1 MCGRAWQTI
10 TEADFRRFFQ
20 VELPEGFAPRYNLAP
35 TQDLL
40 LVIQDGEGRRARLA
54 RWGLKASTTQ
64 PARLSTFNARADTVP
79 TSPLFGPAFRTRRA
93 LIPLSGVYEWT
104 GGKGKRKPVGIT
116 RTDGRPVVCAGL
128 WEEVEG
134 QVSCT
139 ILTTEPAGV
148 FAEVH
153 DRQPLLLPQDRWGA
167 WLDPMTSVDDAKK
180 LLAPNDLHRALHAYG
195 VDPAVGNVRNDF
207 VELSRPF
214 MPLSA
219 IPG

>member
-10 TEADFRRFFQ
+10 TEADFKRLFQ
-20 VELPEGFAPRYNLAP
+20 VEPPEAFVPRYNHAP

-40 LVIQDGEGRRARLA
+40 LVMQDDEGRHARLA
-54 RWGLKASTTQ
+54 RWGLRTSTTQ
-64 PARLSTFNARADTVP
+64 LASLSTFNARVETAP
-79 TSPLFGPAFRTRRA
+79 TSPMYRDAFRSRRA

-116 RTDGRPVVCAGL
+116 RRDGRPVVCAGL
-128 WEEVEG
+128 WQEVEG

-167 WLDPMTSVDDAKK
+167 WLDPMTSVEDVAE
-180 LLAPNDLHRALHAYG
+180 LLAPNDLHRAFRAYA
-195 VDPAVGNVRNDF
+195 VDPAVGNFRNDF

-214 MPLSA
+214 LPLSA